1 MSDEKDRGF
10 YFLRPCRGSV
20 GFVANP
26 KKNIRLDL
34 RQSAQKL
41 EDSGYQVT
49 DAEVM
54 LIAQKDV
61 ELTVY
66 KSGKILART
75 EDDEAAMSAIEKA
88 YKILL

>member
-26 KKNIRLDL
+26 KKNTWLDL
-34 RQSAQKL
+34 GRCAKEL
-41 EDSGYQVT
+41 ENAGYKVI

-54 LIAQKDV
+54 LIAQNDV
-61 ELTVY
+61 DLTVY

-75 EDDEAAMSAIEKA
+75 EDEEAAMSAIEKA
-88 YKILL
+88 YKILV